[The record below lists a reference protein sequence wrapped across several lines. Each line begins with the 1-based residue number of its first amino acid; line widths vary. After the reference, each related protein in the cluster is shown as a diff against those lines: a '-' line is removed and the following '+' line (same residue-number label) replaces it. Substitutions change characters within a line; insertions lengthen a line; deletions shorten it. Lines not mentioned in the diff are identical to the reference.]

1 MRWPWPLLSLRD
13 DCCYYHRGTTGET
26 RELGKMSCSTSY
38 NSAVASRFGW
48 KPSGDRSSFLTICSS
63 SGDKLASWLFTVS
76 SPWLISSCPTFWG
89 WFYGLGWTV
98 NSEDYRKAY
107 HDGLVGWYPVC
118 EGEPAWFCHSWDLCL
133 SQGTEFLRVLDLSLV
148 GQQGLLSLIVLGR

>member
-1 MRWPWPLLSLRD
+1 MTI
-13 DCCYYHRGTTGET
+13 TTVVQQG
-26 RELGKMSCSTSY
+26 RLGHWAKCLAQLPTTVLWHLGLVG
-38 NSAVASRFGW
+38 NLVT
-48 KPSGDRSSFLTICSS
+48 DRSSFLTICSS
-63 SGDKLASWLFTVS
+63 SGDKLASWLVTVS